1 MIYVSTA
8 TQIGYTNPL
17 VWHAVTV
24 GGEDIYATYTN
35 EITGSE
41 ISARLT
47 VTCSGWNDDATI
59 YDEYI
64 MADSFMQYKE
74 VTRYTSV
81 LIDWPDYCIDE
92 MPF

>member
-17 VWHAVTV
+17 TWHAVTV
-24 GGEDIYATYTN
+24 SGEDIYAAYNN
-35 EITGSE
+35 ELSGST
-41 ISARLT
+41 ISGHLT

-64 MADSFMQYKE
+64 MADSFMQYRE
-74 VTRYTSV
+74 LIRYTDT
-81 LIDWPDYCIDE
+81 LIDWPEICIDG

>member
-24 GGEDIYATYTN
+24 SGHDMYVSYFN
-35 EITGSE
+35 ETTESGLT
-41 ISARLT
+41 ARLT

-64 MADSFMQYKE
+64 IPDALMQYRE
-74 VTRYTSV
+74 VVVYTED
-81 LIDWPDYCIDE
+81 LIGWPEICLE
-92 MPF
+92 GMPF

>member
-8 TQIGYTNPL
+8 TQIGYANPL
-17 VWHAVTV
+17 VWRATTV
-24 GGEDIYATYTN
+24 SGDIYVTYLN
-35 EITGSE
+35 ETTESGIT
-41 ISARLT
+41 ARLT

-64 MADSFMQYKE
+64 TPDSLMQYRE
-74 VTRYTSV
+74 VVRYTED
-81 LIDWPDYCIDE
+81 LISWPEICLED